1 MVGECG
7 TKRAMASPTPRSRAR
22 SGPRPRKPLDEKSLA
37 ALALRYVERFATTKH
52 KLAGYLQRKLRER
65 GWEGDAPPDLES
77 LAERFA
83 GLGYVDDAAFALAKA
98 RSLGQRGYGRRRL
111 ADTLRVAGVAE
122 EDSAA
127 ARDHADGEA
136 VDAALR
142 FARRRRIGPFAAE
155 LPADPK
161 ARDKAIGAM
170 LRAGH
175 GFTLARAIVELGPGE
190 AFNADELDARN
201 S

>member
-7 TKRAMASPTPRSRAR
+7 TKRAMAARPPRSGSR
-22 SGPRPRKPLDEKSLA
+22 SGPRIAKPLDEKALA
-37 ALALRYVERFATTKH
+37 ALALRYVERFATTRH

-65 GWEGDAPPDLES
+65 GWDGQSPPDLEA

-83 GLGYVDDAAFALAKA
+83 DLGYVDDAAFALAKA
-98 RSLGQRGYGRRRL
+98 RTLGQRGFGRRRL
-111 ADTLRVAGVAE
+111 VDTLRVAGVAE

-127 ARDHADGEA
+127 ARDHAEGEA
-136 VDAALR
+136 VAAALR
-142 FARRRRIGPFAAE
+142 FAQRRRIGPYAAAV
-155 LPADPK
+155 PVDPK

-175 GFTLARAIVELGPGE
+175 GFALARAIVALAPGQEIDRDALGE
-190 AFNADELDARN
+190 DQ
-201 S
+201 

>member
-7 TKRAMASPTPRSRAR
+7 TKRAMAARAPRPARR
-22 SGPRPRKPLDEKSLA
+22 SGPPPRKPLDEKALGG
-37 ALALRYVERFATTKH
+37 LALRYVERFATTRH
-52 KLAGYLQRKLRER
+52 KLAAYLGRKLRER
-65 GWEGDAPPDLES
+65 GWDGASPPDLEA

-83 GLGYVDDAAFALAKA
+83 ALGYVDDAAYALAKA

-111 ADTLRVAGVAE
+111 NDTLRVAGVGE
-122 EDSAA
+122 EDCAD

-142 FARRRRIGPFAAE
+142 FAQRRRIGPYAAV
-155 LPADPK
+155 PSTDPK

-175 GFTLARAIVELGPGE
+175 GFALARAIVELEPGAAIDRDSLGE
-190 AFNADELDARN
+190 GR
-201 S
+201 